1 MHKVSLPDMLQTQ
14 FMQSKV
20 NRIKSG
26 SANASNSPNPK
37 SKETRCIMYQKSCYI
52 TWSANPNAPKAYQST
67 NISTSRFVLTSII
80 SAVLQIVAGHQTR
93 PAVLPD
99 YLSLPPAV
107 VLQTE
112 HGENVALR
120 EAEFLRNLGL
130 IHVHCAG
137 CG

>member
-1 MHKVSLPDMLQTQ
+1 MQVTAQTLKAKKQEGVSC
-14 FMQSKV
+14 
-20 NRIKSG
+20 IKSH
-26 SANASNSPNPK
+26 A
-37 SKETRCIMYQKSCYI
+37 I

-67 NISTSRFVLTSII
+67 NISTPRFVLTSVI

-120 EAEFLRNLGL
+120 EAEFLRDLGL
-130 IHVHCAG
+130 IHVHRAG